1 MLQRPFFCIRGS
13 MALLQRLWTHISK
26 PKKAPPPLGVRLTCF
41 AHLDDE
47 YPPDYRYPPMW
58 RKQWARKLVELK
70 HAERTAARL
79 SVVKMDP
86 VAVLSQSLKAAG
98 IHPSQLEPTI
108 AGESTIAPPNTATA
122 VITPQRQPG
131 PIIRW
136 LDRTLSKLFDLV
148 PRRSWK
154 DKRKD

>member
-1 MLQRPFFCIRGS
+1 LDAHIQAQKS
-13 MALLQRLWTHISK
+13 AAAVRL
-26 PKKAPPPLGVRLTCF
+26 RLTCF

-58 RKQWARKLVELK
+58 RKEWDRK
-70 HAERTAARL
+70 HAERTADSL
-79 SVVKMDP
+79 SIVKMDP
-86 VAVLSQSLKAAG
+86 VVELSQSLKAAG

-108 AGESTIAPPNTATA
+108 ADEATIAPPNAATA
-122 VITPQRQPG
+122 VNTPQRQPS

-136 LDRTLSKLFDLV
+136 LDRTLSKVFDLV

-154 DKRKD
+154 DKRND